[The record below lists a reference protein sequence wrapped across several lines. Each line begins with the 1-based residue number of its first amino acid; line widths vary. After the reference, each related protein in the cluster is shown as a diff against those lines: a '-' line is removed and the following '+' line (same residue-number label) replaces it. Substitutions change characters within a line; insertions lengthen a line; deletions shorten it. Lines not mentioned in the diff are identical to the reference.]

1 MAAEAVSDDSFPPL
15 SCLLRPGSGLGIA
28 YTTDI
33 STGKFTQTNWTAGVP
48 GVGGVGP
55 WMKALGDAQQE
66 IKLEAGAHMVEL
78 DSGDLLHFYAAA
90 TPGWVNNGNYTAGY
104 IILDKD
110 EPTKI
115 IQRGSGQFMVP
126 TFDYE
131 TLCNHGNTHEP
142 GQCKYPPRSRSRSFS
157 SRLCCSLLIK
167 SLSLTG
173 SLSGTRGSGGT

>member
-1 MAAEAVSDDSFPPL
+1 M
-15 SCLLRPGSGLGIA
+15 LRPGSGLGIA

-90 TPGWVNNGNYTAGY
+90 TPGWV
-104 IILDKD
+104 
-110 EPTKI
+110 
-115 IQRGSGQFMVP
+115 V
-126 TFDYE
+126 
-131 TLCNHGNTHEP
+131 HEP
-142 GQCKYPPRSRSRSFS
+142 STRRTSQVATSRGLFEEAEVVEDHIPPPLISLLTYQYPPVDRYR
-157 SRLCCSLLIK
+157 
-167 SLSLTG
+167 
-173 SLSGTRGSGGT
+173 